1 MLTVHFTHEDIAR
14 THMEPMARPGAEALF
29 ALGHLERLARQS
41 RGVGRWVSH
50 ARAWMAAQPC
60 RHPGLQHALRL
71 RDELLPFLLARPA
84 PDRDAELAPDTRRAL
99 AALAEFQKA
108 CLLPYRTSLREM
120 LDETRLCYSDMV
132 ARLGL
137 AATLERLQYNAK
149 WEAGTLT
156 VDDGTD
162 REVFLDGQ
170 GLKLVP
176 SAFLSGTPRLYTW
189 REGAA
194 EGGAAERR
202 PGPPAHILVFPVC
215 PHGLASTAL
224 VKDTQRPAKPLPQLL
239 GRTRAAVL
247 ERLTRPQSTSELSAA
262 LRISATT
269 ASEHTSVLRG
279 SGLVSTTR
287 NGGSVLHEVTA
298 LGALML
304 NSPPEPTRPWCRDCA
319 DRRAEGTQAKE
330 LVA

>member
-14 THMEPMARPGAEALF
+14 THMVPMARLGAEALF
-29 ALGHLERLARQS
+29 ALGHLERLGQQS

-50 ARAWMAAQPC
+50 ARAWVAAQPS
-60 RHPGLQHALRL
+60 RHPGLQQALEL
-71 RDELLPFLLARPA
+71 RGDLLPFLLSRPA
-84 PDRDAELAPDTRRAL
+84 PDRAVPEELRRAL
-99 AALAEFQKA
+99 SALGEFQKA
-108 CLLPYRTSLREM
+108 CVVPYRTSIREM
-120 LDETRLCYSDMV
+120 LDETRHSYSDMV

-137 AATLERLQYNAK
+137 AATLERLQCNAK
-149 WEAGTLT
+149 WGAGALT

-162 REVFLDGQ
+162 RAVRLDGQ

-176 SAFLSGTPRLYTW
+176 SAFLSGTPRLYRW
-189 REGAA
+189 Q
-194 EGGAAERR
+194 ERTSDRAPADR
-202 PGPPAHILVFPVC
+202 PSVRPVHVMVFPVC

-262 LRISATT
+262 LSISATT

-287 NGGSVLHEVTA
+287 NGGSVRHEVTA

-304 NSPPEPTRPWCRDCA
+304 NSPSEPARAWCRDCA
-319 DRRAEGTQAKE
+319 ERREVGSEAKE

>member
-14 THMEPMARPGAEALF
+14 THMVPMARLGAEALF
-29 ALGHLERLARQS
+29 ALGHLEHLGQQS

-50 ARAWMAAQPC
+50 ARAWVAAQPS
-60 RHPGLQHALRL
+60 RHLGLQRALQL
-71 RDELLPFLLARPA
+71 RGDLLPFLLSRPA
-84 PDRDAELAPDTRRAL
+84 PDRDTAVPEDIRRAL
-99 AALAEFQKA
+99 GALGEFQKA
-108 CLLPYRTSLREM
+108 CVAPYRTSIREM
-120 LDETRLCYSDMV
+120 LDETRHCYSDMV

-137 AATLERLQYNAK
+137 AATLERLQFNAK

-162 REVFLDGQ
+162 RAVRLDGQ

-176 SAFLSGTPRLYTW
+176 SAFLSGTPRLYRW
-189 REGAA
+189 Q
-194 EGGAAERR
+194 ERTSDRALADR
-202 PGPPAHILVFPVC
+202 PSVRPVHIMVFPVC

-262 LRISATT
+262 LSISATT
-269 ASEHTSVLRG
+269 ASEHTSVLRS

-287 NGGSVLHEVTA
+287 NGGSVRHEVTA

-304 NSPPEPTRPWCRDCA
+304 NSPPEPARAWCRDCA
-319 DRRAEGTQAKE
+319 ERRAVGSEAKE